1 MPEGIM
7 GGIWDK
13 NQEKREMRISRDQCS
28 GLIIDMQER
37 LFPHMDQKEEVLR
50 KCLML
55 MEGLKV
61 LELPL
66 LITEQYPRGLGSS
79 LQDVSLALGSSQAIE
94 KTAFSCC
101 DEPEFMN
108 TLEKSTRSTL
118 IIGGIEAHVC
128 VMQTVIDLLEAGYSV
143 VVVEDC
149 VSSRNPDDKRV
160 AMDRMRSEGAVIA
173 TCESILFE
181 LARTSGTEE
190 FKAISRLVK

>member
-1 MPEGIM
+1 MEVT
-7 GGIWDK
+7 WDK
-13 NQEKREMRISRDQCS
+13 NQGRRDMRINRDRCS
-28 GLIIDMQER
+28 GLIIDLQER

-61 LELPL
+61 LNIPILF
-66 LITEQYPRGLGSS
+66 TEQYPRGLGPS
-79 LQDVSLALGSSQAIE
+79 LQIVSQALGSSRAIE

-101 DEPEFMN
+101 DEPEFMKA
-108 TLEKSTRSTL
+108 LEKSTPGTL

-143 VVVEDC
+143 VLVEDC

-160 AMDRMRSEGAVIA
+160 AIHRMRSEGAVIA